1 MFLGEYQHTIDIKGR
16 VIIPARLR
24 EGLGDKFVVT
34 KGLDGCL
41 FAYPPQEWSNLEQKM
56 RSLPFTKADARAF
69 VRFFFAGAIEC
80 EVDKQGR
87 VLIPANLRE
96 YARLEKDVVVIGV
109 SSRVEL
115 WSRERWDDYNSESAS
130 SVEEI
135 AEKMV
140 DLDLGI

>member
-80 EVDKQGR
+80 EVDRQGR

-96 YARLEKDVVVIGV
+96 YAGLEKDVVVIGV